1 MTLEAEST
9 MVAPIENYTDIDGRI
24 AAIGPHETL
33 ADFLVVDIEVE
44 NADPVP
50 AVEPVPAVDPVPPV
64 DRRSA
69 VHSATFY
76 PNWFEGAPGT
86 TVSAAIRRDAP
97 GADQLAVGR
106 RLRGRIRGAGP
117 GGTFIQPDSLLVE

>member
-1 MTLEAEST
+1 MLEAEST
-9 MVAPIENYTDIDGRI
+9 MVAPIENYTDIEGRI
-24 AAIGPHETL
+24 AAIGPHATL

-44 NADPVP
+44 LADPVP
-50 AVEPVPAVDPVPPV
+50 ATEPQAGGTP
-64 DRRSA
+64 
-69 VHSATFY
+69 ATFY

-86 TVSAAIRRDAP
+86 TVSAAVRRDAP

>member
-1 MTLEAEST
+1 
-9 MVAPIENYTDIDGRI
+9 MVAPIENYTDINGLI
-24 AAIGPHETL
+24 AAIGPHATL

-44 NADPVP
+44 NA
-50 AVEPVPAVDPVPPV
+50 EPVPAVGPVPPEGPAP
-64 DRRSA
+64 A
-69 VHSATFY
+69 VEPQVGGAPATFY